1 MSKYENSNHLQ
12 SRALQCER
20 GGRLLFDNVSFELKA
35 GEALLV
41 QGANGSGKTSLLRI
55 LTGLNPA
62 IEGEVLWNAASISDD
77 EQAYQQE
84 LLFIGHQAAIKQE
97 LSVREN
103 LRLHYSLNNCAA
115 DSMVELAE
123 QVGLRQRLGV
133 ICSRLSAGQQ
143 RRVSLARL
151 FLSDQAL
158 WILDEPLT
166 ALDVDFIAVVEARI
180 QAHLARGGMLILTTH
195 RSLDLGSAKVRI
207 LNLDN
212 RLTK

>member
-1 MSKYENSNHLQ
+1 MSKYETSSSLQ
-12 SRALQCER
+12 TTALQCER
-20 GGRLLFDNVSFELKA
+20 GGRVLFDDVAFELHA

-55 LTGLNPA
+55 ITGLTAA
-62 IEGEVLWNAASISDD
+62 IEGEVLWNGASISDD
-77 EQAYQQE
+77 EQAFQQE
-84 LLFIGHQAAIKQE
+84 LLFIGHQPAVKQE

-103 LRLHYSLNNCAA
+103 LRLHYALNGCEAN
-115 DSMVELAE
+115 SMVELAE

-151 FLSDQAL
+151 FLSEQTL
-158 WILDEPLT
+158 WVLDEPLT
-166 ALDVDFIAVVEARI
+166 ALDVEFIAIIEARL
-180 QAHLARGGMLILTTH
+180 QAHLAKGGMLILTTH
-195 RSLDLGSAKVRI
+195 RGLDLGAAKVRT

-212 RLTK
+212 NLRK